1 MTGSRPAAAVALS
14 LCLPG
19 LGLAA
24 EHVSLAVGVATSP
37 VRVDG
42 VLDEPAW
49 AEAPVASAFRL
60 MSPREGEAPD
70 ESTTVRVLRDGDRLV
85 FGIWCQA
92 RRKPHASLTARDNV
106 LDGDHVAI
114 HVDTDGD
121 GQRAYIFGV
130 NPYGVQADGILA
142 GDPDFKWDGVWDS
155 ATHRGDGE
163 WTAEIEVP
171 FRILR
176 ISAHGRPWRIWVR
189 REITSWNEVSTW
201 PPYRVGEPGPIMLQ
215 AADLEGL
222 EGARGGRELSIEP
235 YVYGATTGTRDLLD
249 AGGTTGWS
257 DETQKE
263 AGGDLQLGVT
273 RSLVLN
279 ATYNPDFSQI
289 EADQLQ
295 IDVNRR
301 FPLIYPEKRPFFLE
315 GADHFLSL
323 MDLVLTR
330 RMADPDWGVKLTGRA
345 GAWNTGTLVVRD
357 AGGSSLL
364 GSGYTPSNDSVLTR
378 PGWYALERSQ
388 LPFGQG
394 SNVGVLLGAHWQDA
408 PEPALAPGSPSE
420 GATFNGFGGLDSQLR
435 LSGHW
440 RSEAQVVAS
449 SSTIDSANA
458 QAARTSF
465 ADWMGVLRLFYRD
478 KARSLEL
485 GARHVGEKFRDEIG
499 YQDYAGVTYRHV
511 GAFWDFFPRGS
522 VLQRTAPIFDALVVH
537 DHSGRLELANIQASQ
552 DFEFRRSAFV
562 NAGYQH
568 VDEFWLT
575 HTYPQDRAHVFA
587 QWTAWRPLTMDFD
600 ALVGDGIL
608 FGATDATSALA
619 WQEVYVLNATV
630 RPTPRLTAATN
641 VTRYRLAT
649 AYNGT
654 DYVAQWLVGVNLTAQ
669 FTQRLSI
676 RVYPQYDSNAR
687 HLDVNGLLSYVI
699 HPGTVFYAGVNSG
712 WDRDLTNDAPRAT
725 SRQVFA
731 KANWRFSL

>member
-1 MTGSRPAAAVALS
+1 MAAPRRALV
-14 LCLPG
+14 LILMMCLPG
-19 LGLAA
+19 SSGAA
-24 EHVSLAVGVATSP
+24 ERPSLAVFETAGP
-37 VRVDG
+37 IRIDG

-49 AEAPVASAFRL
+49 AAAPRADAFVL
-60 MSPREGEAPD
+60 MTPREGETPD
-70 ESTTVRVLRDGDRLV
+70 ESTTVRVLRDGGRLV

-92 RRKPHASLTARDNV
+92 KRKPHAGLTARDDV

-130 NPYGVQADGILA
+130 NPYGVQVDGILA
-142 GDPDFKWDGVWDS
+142 GDPDMKWDGVWDS
-155 ATHRGDGE
+155 ATHRGEGE

-176 ISAHGRPWRIWVR
+176 ISAHGRPWRVWVR
-189 REITSWNEVSTW
+189 REITSWNEVATW
-201 PPYRVGEPGPIMLQ
+201 PAYKVGETGPIMLQ

-222 EGARGGRELSIEP
+222 DGARGGRELSFEP
-235 YVYGATTGTRDLLD
+235 YVFASGTGTRDLLD
-249 AGGTTGWS
+249 AGGASAWS
-257 DETQKE
+257 NDSQRE
-263 AGGDLQLGVT
+263 AGADLQLGVT

-289 EADQLQ
+289 EADRLQ

-315 GADHFLSL
+315 GADRFLSL

-345 GAWNTGTLVVRD
+345 GGWNTGALVVRD

-364 GSGYTPSNDSVLTR
+364 GSGYTPGNDSVFTR

-388 LPFGQG
+388 LPFGRG
-394 SNVGVLLGAHWQDA
+394 SNVGVLLGGHTQDGA
-408 PEPALAPGSPSE
+408 PAPPCLCPTELAT
-420 GATFNGFGGLDSQLR
+420 ANGFGGLDAQLR

-440 RSEAQVVAS
+440 RTEAQAVVSGAS
-449 SSTIDSANA
+449 IDSANTHN
-458 QAARTSF
+458 ARTSF
-465 ADWMGVLRLFYRD
+465 ADWMGVARLFYRD

-485 GARHVGEKFRDEIG
+485 GARHVGEKFRDELG

-511 GAFWDFFPRGS
+511 AAFWDLFPKGGA
-522 VLQRTAPIFDALVVH
+522 LQRTSPIFDALVVH
-537 DHSGRLELANIQASQ
+537 DHTGRLELADIQASQ
-552 DFEFRRSAFV
+552 DFEFRRSTFV

-568 VDEFWLT
+568 VDEFWLSR
-575 HTYPQDRAHVFA
+575 TYPQDRAHLYA
-587 QWTAWRPLTMDFD
+587 QWTAWRPFTMDFD

-608 FGATDATSALA
+608 YGTTDATSALA

-630 RPTPRLTAATN
+630 RPTSWVTAATN

-649 AYNGT
+649 AHDGT
-654 DYVAQWLVGVNLTAQ
+654 DYDAQWLVGVNLTAQ
-669 FTQRLSI
+669 FTRRLSI
-676 RVYPQYDSNAR
+676 RVYPQYDSNTE
-687 HLDVNGLLSYVI
+687 HLDANGLLSYVI

-712 WDRDLTNDAPRAT
+712 FDRDLANDVRRLT
-725 SRQVFA
+725 SRQAFA
-731 KANWRFSL
+731 KASWRFSL